1 MASIKPFNVTHHK
14 QVTTHGETQSDCWP
28 LCSNARRW
36 GVRPRRGWLT
46 SPLWGTYVYLLGT
59 TYRVGLHDVPL
70 EGLVQVCHCIRGTDA
85 VPPPPRPTAQE
96 QRYDAGLIN
105 TNPRTITGH
114 VKQIANNQTNINQS
128 LRSPYGAIWLG
139 WEGGRQIGDNTTR

>member
-1 MASIKPFNVTHHK
+1 M
-14 QVTTHGETQSDCWP
+14 TTHGETQSECWP

-46 SPLWGTYVYLLGT
+46 SPIWGTYVYLLST

-70 EGLVQVCHCIRGTDA
+70 EGLVQVRHCIRGTDA

-114 VKQIANNQTNINQS
+114 VKQIANNQTNINRNIS
-128 LRSPYGAIWLG
+128 LNKPLLHPQPPKPVEKIELFLNIYDL
-139 WEGGRQIGDNTTR
+139 TT